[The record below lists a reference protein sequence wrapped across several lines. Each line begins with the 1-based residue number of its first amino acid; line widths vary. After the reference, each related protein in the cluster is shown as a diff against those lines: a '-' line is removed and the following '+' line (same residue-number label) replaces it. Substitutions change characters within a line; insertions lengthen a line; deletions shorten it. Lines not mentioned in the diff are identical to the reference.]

1 MNVDRLDFTGKAQR
15 GLGLLSVLVILVL
28 VIVLGGTAMKSA
40 PALIEYM
47 AIQRAVNQIA
57 NEGTESAADIQRA
70 FDRAAAIDDIETIAG
85 RDLIIA
91 KTQNEAKI
99 SFRYER
105 RVHMVGPMNLLF
117 DFEGDSGRR

>member
-1 MNVDRLDFTGKAQR
+1 MNVDRMDFTGKAQR
-15 GLGLLSVLVILVL
+15 GIGFFTVLVILAL
-28 VIVLGGTAMKSA
+28 VIVLGGTALKSA
-40 PALIEYM
+40 PALLEYM

-57 NEGTESAADIQRA
+57 TEGTDSAAEIQRA
-70 FDRAAAIDDIETIAG
+70 FDRYAAIEDIETIAG

-117 DFEGDSGRR
+117 DFEGDSGKR

>member
-15 GLGLLSVLVILVL
+15 GLGFFSVLVILAL

-40 PALIEYM
+40 PALLEYV

-57 NEGTESAADIQRA
+57 TEGADSASDIQRA
-70 FDRAAAIDDIETIAG
+70 FDRAAAIDDIETITG

>member
-1 MNVDRLDFTGKAQR
+1 MDFTGKAQR
-15 GLGLLSVLVILVL
+15 GLGFFSVLVILVL
-28 VIVLGGTAMKSA
+28 VVVLGGTAMKSA
-40 PALIEYM
+40 PALLEYM

-57 NEGTESAADIQRA
+57 TEGTESAAEIQRA
-70 FDRAAAIDDIETIAG
+70 FDRYAAIEDIETIAG

-91 KTQNEAKI
+91 KTQNEARI

-117 DFEGDSGRR
+117 DFEGDSGQR

>member
-15 GLGLLSVLVILVL
+15 GLGLFSVLVILVL

-57 NEGTESAADIQRA
+57 TEGTDSAAEIQRA
-70 FDRAAAIDDIETIAG
+70 FDRYAAIDDIETIAG

-91 KTQNEAKI
+91 KTGNEAKI
-99 SFRYER
+99 AFRYER
-105 RVHMVGPMNLLF
+105 RIHMVGPMNLLF

>member
-1 MNVDRLDFTGKAQR
+1 MNIDRMDFTGKAQR
-15 GLGLLSVLVILVL
+15 GFGFFSVLAILVL
-28 VIVLGGTAMKSA
+28 VVVLGGTAMKSA
-40 PALIEYM
+40 PALLEYA

-57 NEGTESAADIQRA
+57 TEGTESAAEIQRA
-70 FDRAAAIDDIETIAG
+70 FDRYAAIEDIETIAG

-105 RVHMVGPMNLLF
+105 RVHMVGPINLLF
-117 DFEGDSGRR
+117 DFEGDSGQR

>member
-15 GLGLLSVLVILVL
+15 GLGFFSVLVILAL
-28 VIVLGGTAMKSA
+28 VIVIGGTAMKSA
-40 PALIEYM
+40 PALLEYM

-57 NEGTESAADIQRA
+57 TEGTDSAAEIQRA
-70 FDRAAAIDDIETIAG
+70 FDRFAATDDIETISG

-91 KTQNEAKI
+91 KTEKEAKI

>member
-1 MNVDRLDFTGKAQR
+1 MMVDRRGVTGKAQR
-15 GLGLLSVLVILVL
+15 GLGFLSVLVILAL
-28 VIVLGGTAMKSA
+28 VVVIGGTALKSA
-40 PALIEYM
+40 PALIEYV
-47 AIQRAVNQIA
+47 AVQRAINQIA
-57 NEGTESAADIQRA
+57 TEGTDSAADIQRA
-70 FDRAAAIDDIETIAG
+70 FDRYAAIDDIETIAG

-91 KTQNEAKI
+91 KTQNEPKI

>member
-15 GLGLLSVLVILVL
+15 GLGFLSVLVILAL
-28 VIVLGGTAMKSA
+28 VIVIGGTAMKSA

-57 NEGTESAADIQRA
+57 TEGTDNAAEIQRA
-70 FDRAAAIDDIETIAG
+70 FDRYAAIEDIETIAG

-105 RVHMVGPMNLLF
+105 RIHMVGPMNLLF